1 MTCDLRIVG
10 YKWCYKFGF
19 PWATEES
26 QPFLPIYKH
35 IDLQRRR
42 SSLESLFTS
51 CSRWLGMASQ
61 TMDPQT
67 TPMQSIGANEA
78 IRPVKWKSTSKAW
91 TQHFPLGIYTY
102 PASSICF
109 LVLSDPQKKNK
120 RKCRKHVK
128 HVAQHPH
135 NFPPPPPFLF
145 CKGAW
150 QIRSKFWFDFTS
162 CSAKVLLPD
171 PGNPG
176 SGGKP
181 SQPVMYENKRKDD
194 DHRSRSWSTQDQ
206 PLLASGI
213 CISAAISCFFFPLQ
227 IQSAVISNR
236 SWRIN
241 YQLWRCGCGHH
252 VTLLALASSVLLQLF
267 SCMSCETGPSLQR
280 AIQSCQDLWGSF
292 PATQYVFH
300 LPRSLWS
307 VAGFHPSLRYTL
319 ASCLTLSSSPSD
331 QASRKIQSAFLHPKM
346 QISGF
351 GTLGLLSLK

>member
-78 IRPVKWKSTSKAW
+78 IRLLSENQQARLGHSTFLSEYIP
-91 TQHFPLGIYTY
+91 TQLHLFVSWFYLIPKKKIS
-102 PASSICF
+102 ASAGNMSNMLRNI
-109 LVLSDPQKKNK
+109 LITSPSS
-120 RKCRKHVK
+120 
-128 HVAQHPH
+128 
-135 NFPPPPPFLF
+135 PFLF